1 MNVDELLEMER
12 AVWDALVAGDSAAD
26 SALLSEDFLG
36 VYPSG
41 FADRDGHAGQLN
53 DGPTV
58 ATYELHD
65 ARIVVVSDDAVLLTY
80 RADYRRPAASGNE
93 SASMY
98 VSSLWCRRED
108 RWLNVFSQDTP
119 TGPSVP

>member
-1 MNVDELLEMER
+1 MNVDEFLELER
-12 AVWDALVAGDSAAD
+12 NVWDALVAGDSAAD
-26 SALLSEDFLG
+26 RALLSEDFVG
-36 VYPSG
+36 VYPNG

-53 DGPTV
+53 EGPTV

-65 ARIVVVSDDAVLLTY
+65 ARIVVVSNDAVLLTY
-80 RADYRRPAASGNE
+80 RADYRRPTGAGDE
-93 SASMY
+93 SESMY
-98 VSSLWCRRED
+98 VSSMWCRRED